1 MALAVNVQQRVQFHQ
16 TGGLDS
22 QIILKGKRLSDF
34 LFGCGLLLVKVVQ
47 LVFHGFQTLR
57 HLSQCIVD
65 TGEVSARVCA
75 EACPVGHLAFQQER
89 IFLFPSGKLHG
100 HSKAPIA
107 ADLHRFGAFDLLTG
121 VQQGCTGVFFVSQ
134 HIAPDLH
141 SSKAILRVRMGGQGL
156 QIRFKAF
163 NKPLV
168 SFDFLGEVFEQL
180 ILQAVLLA
188 LMVSFHQLQTR
199 NLHIQIHALLD
210 TGVSGAQGL
219 DLGKGQ
225 RRFVHIIA
233 GADRAFAGHDLR
245 NEFLF
250 VLHRLVE

>member
-1 MALAVNVQQRVQFHQ
+1 
-16 TGGLDS
+16 
-22 QIILKGKRLSDF
+22 
-34 LFGCGLLLVKVVQ
+34 
-47 LVFHGFQTLR
+47 
-57 HLSQCIVD
+57 
-65 TGEVSARVCA
+65 
-75 EACPVGHLAFQQER
+75 
-89 IFLFPSGKLHG
+89 
-100 HSKAPIA
+100 
-107 ADLHRFGAFDLLTG
+107 
-121 VQQGCTGVFFVSQ
+121 
-134 HIAPDLH
+134 
-141 SSKAILRVRMGGQGL
+141 MGGQGL

-250 VLHRLVE
+250 VLHRLPQVGIESSLGNIAVHMDQRILVALALDTALALGKVSRTPRTIQVMERHKPVLHIGASAHFGGAAQQDAHLPSANLGKQFFLLHLGLGFVDKKQSARRAFPGR